1 MKKLAVGAENWSIDT
16 FAPSLGSFFGITG
29 NRLFPTPQM
38 VRTRIAELADSQ
50 AGSRLKPTFLLF
62 PVLQLSDPHV
72 PFFLPNSRI
81 FFFFS
86 LSLPQGV
93 GKRGQGRKEREDIIP
108 NE

>member
-1 MKKLAVGAENWSIDT
+1 
-16 FAPSLGSFFGITG
+16 
-29 NRLFPTPQM
+29 M

-50 AGSRLKPTFLLF
+50 AGSRQKPTFLLF

-86 LSLPQGV
+86 LSLYLKV
-93 GKRGQGRKEREDIIP
+93 MAREGRVAKKGRI
-108 NE
+108 